1 MGRWREAPEGQ
12 VRQLLPI
19 HGEVA
24 RSGGGACQTTP
35 PHSWGGGAEGAGG
48 ACQTT
53 PPHSGGGGAEGAGGA
68 CQTTPPHSGGG
79 GAEGAGGACQTSE
92 DVSHVG
98 RHCIPLVPT
107 P

>member
-53 PPHSGGGGAEGAGGA
+53 PPHSW
-68 CQTTPPHSGGG
+68 GG

-107 P
+107 PHPSPRAGRGEAPSV